1 MDQPDPSDKSVTA
14 TGVDIGFA
22 NLPARILSGL
32 ACIFLFAMMTITFV
46 DVLGRYVFSS
56 PLPAAYE
63 IVSLI
68 MPAIIF
74 CALPLTVLKNV
85 HVTVDL
91 LDGFVPKWLSRIQAV
106 VVNLF
111 GAVALA
117 VVSWR
122 LAIRSQDQHTYEE
135 VTDELVLDLW
145 PFSAV
150 MSVLC
155 AVAAVA
161 FIVNI
166 IALFIRIEARSGAQS
181 ID

>member
-1 MDQPDPSDKSVTA
+1 MDQQISSEYRVPADG
-14 TGVDIGFA
+14 TGIGFA

-32 ACIFLFAMMTITFV
+32 ACVFLFAMMTITFL
-46 DVLGRYVFSS
+46 DVIGRYAFNS

-74 CALPLTVLKNV
+74 CALPLTVLKNG

-91 LDGFVPKWLSRIQAV
+91 LDGFVPGWLSRIQAV

-111 GAVALA
+111 GATALA
-117 VVSWR
+117 MLSWR
-122 LAIRSQDQHTYEE
+122 LAIRSRDQRTYEE
-135 VTDELVLDLW
+135 VTDELVLELW

-166 IALFIRIEARSGAQS
+166 AAQFARIEIASGAQS